1 MIDETQVQAM
11 RRRHADGATIV
22 EVRLD
27 DDWHRWT
34 NDQLPLGLPPVPE
47 WRDVA
52 LDGLATDLRLPFA
65 PVSFRDFMLYE
76 QHVID
81 ASRAMARRY
90 LPGRYRVTA
99 AYERITGS
107 TFPMFKPNR
116 LWFEQPIYYMSNALT
131 FMPSGTPV
139 TAPAYT
145 RDLDYELELGFI
157 IGRPLRDAT
166 PAEAAAAISGYV
178 VLNDLSARD
187 VQIAEMRS
195 GFGPQK
201 AKHFANSMSDTVVA
215 ATSDIDP
222 AALDA
227 EVKINGV
234 TVTRSSTRGMRYSLG
249 EALAHASKGEQ
260 LYPGELF
267 GTGTLPGC
275 SGIESDHLPQD
286 GDRIELT
293 IHGIGAITHEF
304 RCDAERHHA

>member
-11 RRRHADGATIV
+11 RRRHANGATVV
-22 EVRLD
+22 EVRSD
-27 DDWHRWT
+27 AGWQQWS
-34 NDQLPLGLPPVPE
+34 NDQLPLGLPAVPQ
-47 WRDVA
+47 WRDAAADGQPADA
-52 LDGLATDLRLPFA
+52 LLPFA

-90 LPGRYRVTA
+90 LPGSYRLTA

-131 FMPSGTPV
+131 FVPSGTPV
-139 TAPAYT
+139 TTPAYA
-145 RDLDYELELGFI
+145 RDLDYELELGFV
-157 IGRPLRDAT
+157 IGRPLRNAT

-201 AKHFANSMSDTVVA
+201 AKHFASSMSDTVVA
-215 ATSDIDP
+215 ATSSIDP
-222 AALDA
+222 AALEA

-234 TVTRSSTRGMRYSLG
+234 TVTRSSTRGMRYTLG
-249 EALAHASKGEQ
+249 EALAHASKSEQ

-275 SGIESDHLPQD
+275 SGIESGHLPQE
-286 GDRIELT
+286 GDRLELT
-293 IHGIGAITHEF
+293 IHGIGTITHEV
-304 RCDAERHHA
+304 RPHAERHRG

>member
-11 RRRHADGATIV
+11 RRRHTDGATVV
-22 EVRLD
+22 EVQSGGV
-27 DDWHRWT
+27 WQRWT
-34 NDQLPLGLPPVPE
+34 SDQLPLGLPPVPE
-47 WRDVA
+47 WRDAAV
-52 LDGLATDLRLPFA
+52 GGVATDARLPFA
-65 PVSFRDFMLYE
+65 PASFRDFMLYE

-131 FMPSGTPV
+131 FVPSGTPI

-145 RDLDYELELGFI
+145 RDIDYELELGFV
-157 IGRPLRDAT
+157 IGRPLRNAT
-166 PAEAAAAISGYV
+166 PAEAAAAITGYV

-201 AKHFANSMSDTVVA
+201 AKHFASSMSDTVVA
-215 ATSDIDP
+215 ATPDIDP
-222 AALDA
+222 TALEA

-234 TVTRSSTRGMRYSLG
+234 TVTRSSTKGMRHSLG
-249 EALAHASKGEQ
+249 EALAHASKSEQ

-275 SGIESDHLPQD
+275 SGIESDHLPRE
-286 GDRIELT
+286 GDRLELI
-293 IHGIGAITHEF
+293 IHGIGTITHEF
-304 RCDAERHHA
+304 RSDAESHGA

>member
-1 MIDETQVQAM
+1 MIDETEVRAM
-11 RRRHADGATIV
+11 RRRHADGAIVV
-22 EVRLD
+22 EVRSD
-27 DDWHRWT
+27 DGWHQWT
-34 NDQLPLGLPPVPE
+34 NDQLPLGLPPVPA
-47 WRDVA
+47 WRDAAV
-52 LDGLATDLRLPFA
+52 DGLTTDTRLPFA
-65 PVSFRDFMLYE
+65 PLSFRDFMLYE

-131 FMPSGTPV
+131 FVPSGTPV
-139 TAPAYT
+139 TTPAYAH
-145 RDLDYELELGFI
+145 DVDYELELGFV

-201 AKHFANSMSDTVVA
+201 AKHFASSMSDTLVA
-215 ATSDIDP
+215 ATPDIDP
-222 AALDA
+222 AALEA

-234 TVTRSSTRGMRYSLG
+234 TVTRSSTRGMQYSLG
-249 EALAHASKGEQ
+249 EALAHASKSEQ

-275 SGIESDHLPQD
+275 SGIESDHLPQA
-286 GDRIELT
+286 GDKIELT
-293 IHGIGAITHEF
+293 IHGIGTITHEF
-304 RCDAERHHA
+304 RSEAERHRA

>member
-1 MIDETQVQAM
+1 MIDETQVQAV

-22 EVRLD
+22 EVRLG

-52 LDGLATDLRLPFA
+52 LDGLSTDVRLPFA

-293 IHGIGAITHEF
+293 IHGIGTITHEF